1 MLNNLDPARPT
12 NAPWFSFF
20 VPGMLYGALFEVVA
34 LVPLFHLLQRIRHP
48 SSVAL
53 AGLGLMLWAVAVIL
67 NIAATAEITVAEA
80 LPVMPRLMLPGV
92 ALVLVFAFVVKHDEP
107 S

>member
-1 MLNNLDPARPT
+1 MKHRTVAALILAPIACGICLGIQMLNNLDPARPT

-53 AGLGLMLWAVAVIL
+53 AGLGCWRRPKTDPLGA
-67 NIAATAEITVAEA
+67 
-80 LPVMPRLMLPGV
+80 VMPV
-92 ALVLVFAFVVKHDEP
+92 
-107 S
+107 